1 MAESQMEAF
10 FEEKDVQLYSRGDV
24 LTGRVVQVTDNIIL
38 VDIGYKSEAQLKP
51 EELAP
56 FRQEPVKVGDELEVI
71 ITYIDE
77 EEGTIFVS
85 ERQAVYAKSIDE
97 LERSYRQGEPVMGI
111 IEDVVPGAGYHVNL
125 KGIRAF
131 LPGSHLGPDLP
142 ADIEELR
149 GREVPF
155 KILELNRR
163 EKNLVVSHK
172 EYLKD
177 LERQRVEEFFARL
190 EPGQIVEGEVK
201 SIVDFGLFVDIGG
214 FEGLVHR
221 SEISWKDLP
230 APPNTYKVGDKVK
243 VKILDID
250 REKRRISLSIKQTR
264 PDPWVGLAE
273 RYPPGTKLQGEV
285 VAITDFG
292 AFVRIEED
300 VEGLVH
306 VSELSWGF
314 PSNPREVV
322 KEGDVVDVV
331 VLDVDEERRR
341 VSLSMR
347 RAQPD
352 PWENV
357 EEKYPE
363 GSVVTGKVTKLI
375 DYGAFVQLE
384 EGVEALLHIS
394 EMSWE
399 RVTHPKEVVK
409 EGDEVTVKVIK
420 CDGAKRKIRLSLRE
434 LQEDPWVKFV
444 ENYPIGTVIDGVITE
459 LKDFGA
465 FCKITD
471 EIEGLIHVSEIADER
486 IEKPSDVLKVGDE
499 VKARI
504 IGINEEKRQVRLSLR
519 NVEGP
524 YQPELH
530 EPKPRPTERERERR
544 PQPAPATVYE
554 SASEDEESGHEGLT
568 LREHLKRKG
577 LV

>member
-1 MAESQMEAF
+1 M
-10 FEEKDVQLYSRGDV
+10 
-24 LTGRVVQVTDNIIL
+24 
-38 VDIGYKSEAQLKP
+38 
-51 EELAP
+51 
-56 FRQEPVKVGDELEVI
+56 
-71 ITYIDE
+71 
-77 EEGTIFVS
+77 
-85 ERQAVYAKSIDE
+85 
-97 LERSYRQGEPVMGI
+97 
-111 IEDVVPGAGYHVNL
+111 
-125 KGIRAF
+125 
-131 LPGSHLGPDLP
+131 
-142 ADIEELR
+142 
-149 GREVPF
+149 
-155 KILELNRR
+155 
-163 EKNLVVSHK
+163 
-172 EYLKD
+172 
-177 LERQRVEEFFARL
+177 
-190 EPGQIVEGEVK
+190 
-201 SIVDFGLFVDIGG
+201 
-214 FEGLVHR
+214 
-221 SEISWKDLP
+221 
-230 APPNTYKVGDKVK
+230 
-243 VKILDID
+243 
-250 REKRRISLSIKQTR
+250 
-264 PDPWVGLAE
+264 
-273 RYPPGTKLQGEV
+273 
-285 VAITDFG
+285 
-292 AFVRIEED
+292 
-300 VEGLVH
+300 
-306 VSELSWGF
+306 
-314 PSNPREVV
+314 
-322 KEGDVVDVV
+322 DVV

-352 PWENV
+352 PWESV

-363 GSVVTGKVTKLI
+363 GAVVTGRVTKLI
-375 DYGAFVQLE
+375 DYGAFVLLE

-465 FCKITD
+465 FCKITG